1 VRVHTIAVCASV
13 ARYSVHA
20 RAAAAAAAAAATHK
34 RRAMRNRAIYVP
46 THDCGLGGSRELR
59 LSWEAGKLVPVC
71 WLWYGLSAG

>member
-20 RAAAAAAAAAATHK
+20 RAAAAAATHK
-34 RRAMRNRAIYVP
+34 RRAMRTRAIYVP
-46 THDCGLGGSRELR
+46 THDCGLGGSWELR